1 MDPFSKKLMR
11 ELEEME
17 RAGRMMRN
25 MSLARRMPYMS
36 GNWQPP
42 MDVYEAEEALYVYVD
57 LAGIKKEALEVVADE
72 RLLRIKGT
80 RTLPFESSI
89 ACVHQLEI
97 EVGPFERTVTLPTAV
112 DVNEVSSVYTDGI
125 LLITLPRQKNHGKVQ
140 ISISPGE

>member
-1 MDPFSKKLMR
+1 MDPFSKKMMR

-36 GNWQPP
+36 GSWQPP
-42 MDVYEAEEALYVYVD
+42 VDVYEAEDVLYVYVD

-72 RLLRIKGT
+72 RLVRIKGT
-80 RTLPFESSI
+80 RTLPSESAI

-97 EVGPFERTVTLPTAV
+97 EVGPFERTVTLPAAV
-112 DVNEVSSVYTDGI
+112 DVNQVSSVYTDGI
-125 LLITLPRQKNHGKVQ
+125 LLITLPKQKNHGKVQ
-140 ISISPGE
+140 IRISLGE